1 MNTLLELSLSHQ
13 SQSVLRPTFGLIL
26 VGFLIAGIGYC
37 SVSVS
42 LAQWL
47 FPVQANGSVLEQNSK
62 MIGSRLVGQQ
72 FVSSQY
78 FHARPSAVNY
88 NVEAMAG
95 SNLAVS
101 NPELQQL
108 IRERAKQFAQ
118 QNQVSIEDVPLEM
131 RTASGSGIDPD
142 ISPKSALLQVNRIAQ
157 QRQLTVQ
164 EVQALVQQHIQTP
177 QFGVYG
183 QARVNVLELNL
194 ALDQL
199 SSKTITE

>member
-1 MNTLLELSLSHQ
+1 M
-13 SQSVLRPTFGLIL
+13 
-26 VGFLIAGIGYC
+26 
-37 SVSVS
+37 
-42 LAQWL
+42 L
-47 FPVQANGSVLEQNSK
+47 FRSML
-62 MIGSRLVGQQ
+62 
-72 FVSSQY
+72 
-78 FHARPSAVNY
+78 
-88 NVEAMAG
+88 
-95 SNLAVS
+95 
-101 NPELQQL
+101 
-108 IRERAKQFAQ
+108 FAQ
-118 QNQVSIEDVPLEM
+118 QNQVSIQDVPLEM

-157 QRQLTVQ
+157 QRQLAVQ

>member
-1 MNTLLELSLSHQ
+1 MNTLLELPLSHQ
-13 SQSVLRPTFGLIL
+13 SQSVLRPTIGLIL

-47 FPVQANGSVLEQNSK
+47 FPVQSNGSVLEQNGK

-72 FVSSQY
+72 FVSPQY

-118 QNQVSIEDVPLEM
+118 QNQVAEQDVPLEM
-131 RTASGSGIDPD
+131 LGASGSGIDPD

>member
-1 MNTLLELSLSHQ
+1 MNTLLELPLSHQ
-13 SQSVLRPTFGLIL
+13 PQSVLRPTIGLIL
-26 VGFLIAGIGYC
+26 VGFLIAEIGYC

-47 FPVQANGSVLEQNSK
+47 FPVQANGSMLEQNGK

-72 FVSSQY
+72 FVSPQY
-78 FHARPSAVNY
+78 FHTRPSAVNY

-101 NPELQQL
+101 NPAL
-108 IRERAKQFAQ
+108 KQSIHDRTMLFAQ
-118 QNQVSIEDVPLEM
+118 QNQVSIQDVPLEM

-157 QRQLTVQ
+157 QRQLAVQ